1 MLEEDIRMAKVLR
14 TLIIGL
20 MLAVMLAACGGSTT
34 GSTATTGA
42 ATGATAEQPQAPAAE
57 TTAPAATT
65 EETAMAG
72 ETAMGDETATAGGTE
87 TETATAGAGA
97 ASGAAA
103 EVTLPEVNPL
113 EVSGDIITAGSS
125 TVFPLSTRMAERFT
139 DEGYAGNITIDSIG
153 SGGGIERFCVAA
165 DIDIANSSRAIEEE
179 EKTQCAGKGREVLEF
194 RVGTDALAVV
204 VSTEN
209 DFVDDLSK
217 EQLADIYSGTA
228 KTWQDVDP
236 SFPAENIQLFSPGTD
251 SGTFDYFVEEVLD
264 EDKSKIL
271 GANPQLSENDN
282 VLVQGVQG
290 SPYAIGYFGYAYYN
304 ENKDTLKALMI
315 DGVEPTEET
324 AEDNSYPLSRP
335 LFMYSAGSIMAEKP
349 QVAAFINFYL
359 SNVNDEIIDVGY
371 FPASEESLNEA
382 KQNWLDAQ
390 E

>member
-1 MLEEDIRMAKVLR
+1 MAKVLR
-14 TLIIGL
+14 ILIIGL

-42 ATGATAEQPQAPAAE
+42 ATGATAEQTQAATAE

-72 ETAMGDETATAGGTE
+72 ETATAMGDETATAGGTE
-87 TETATAGAGA
+87 TETATAAAGA

-236 SFPAENIQLFSPGTD
+236 GFPAENIQLFSPGTD
-251 SGTFDYFVEEVLD
+251 SGTFDYFVEAILD
-264 EDKSKIL
+264 EDESKIL

-335 LFMYSAGSIMAEKP
+335 LFIYSAASIMDEKP

-359 SNVNDEIIDVGY
+359 SNVNDEVIDVGY
-371 FPASEESLNEA
+371 FPASEEALNQA

>member
-1 MLEEDIRMAKVLR
+1 MAKVLR
-14 TLIIGL
+14 ILIIGL

-42 ATGATAEQPQAPAAE
+42 ATGATAEQTQAATAE

-72 ETAMGDETATAGGTE
+72 ETATAMGDETATAGGTE
-87 TETATAGAGA
+87 TETATAAAGA

-236 SFPAENIQLFSPGTD
+236 GFPAENIQLFSPGTD
-251 SGTFDYFVEEVLD
+251 SGTFDYFVEAILD
-264 EDKSKIL
+264 EDESKIL

-335 LFMYSAGSIMAEKP
+335 LFIYSAASIMDEKP

-359 SNVNDEIIDVGY
+359 SNVNDEVIDVGY
-371 FPASEESLNEA
+371 FPASEEALNEA